1 MSIYAPDPSRA
12 KAKKA
17 VVNFLILF
25 PFVLALLGCALAL
38 GIEPRMMVERTAERT
53 FRVTGSNQ
61 FATFRFYSKTI
72 EGVESVRLATAA
84 RSDRRDSMEER
95 NRQLK
100 RKRLDFEAAD
110 GAVLSWGRTDDSR
123 MIDEFM
129 RGDAPSL
136 ALADPPPRWRMA
148 LSWLCAGFAGLTL
161 VGVIQNSFFPKK
173 GMLP

>member
-1 MSIYAPDPSRA
+1 M
-12 KAKKA
+12 
-17 VVNFLILF
+17 VNFLILF
-25 PFVLALLGCALAL
+25 PFVIALLGCALVL
-38 GIEPRMMVERTAERT
+38 GIEPRMLLERTGERT

-61 FATFRFYSKTI
+61 FAGVRFYSKTI

-84 RSDRRDSMEER
+84 RSDRRDSIQER

-123 MIDEFM
+123 LIDDFM

-136 ALADPPPRWRMA
+136 LLADPPRRWRLGLA
-148 LSWLCAGFAGLTL
+148 WLCVGLGGLTL
-161 VGVIQNSFFPKK
+161 IGVIQNAFFPKR
-173 GMLP
+173 GAFA